1 MLRVRAAKSHARF
14 TLPTRRRCW
23 TSCLTATGKRRSIS
37 YNRSIRWR
45 SMSWIET
52 EPGKSLS
59 RPGYRIRPVVFAER
73 LPVHLG
79 IRLVSTNG
87 IPTDT
92 YSQMSK

>member
-1 MLRVRAAKSHARF
+1 
-14 TLPTRRRCW
+14 
-23 TSCLTATGKRRSIS
+23 
-37 YNRSIRWR
+37 
-45 SMSWIET
+45 MSWIET